1 MHEVTIFKIL
11 LKEVDFMEDIDLVGS
26 YYCTKYDDFVNILS
40 EKYDMSCL
48 GLGNCD
54 ECKFAHIVTKMTS
67 KIIIKDGEVI
77 DLE

>member
-26 YYCTKYDDFVNILS
+26 HYCTKYDDFVNILS
-40 EKYDMSCL
+40 EKTDISCL
-48 GLGNCD
+48 NS
-54 ECKFAHIVTKMTS
+54 CKKCTHCQIVTKMLS